1 MNLNTMNKSMNQW
14 VWCAVLMALGMV
26 AAQAQTKD
34 VVTRD
39 YATTVERMFNLN
51 KGMTLQDVNA
61 TLMCEPNA
69 ILQNTKDGYLFLEYL
84 YMHRKREVK
93 SGQENTDAHRLNG
106 SPSYFEMS
114 KMYAMFDNDQKLVQ
128 YVTEGAMGEL
138 KDLYATEATATIL
151 GSYNSPCASNCVIL
165 RPGEQLVPMAE
176 AEEEVEEEE
185 EAPAGRFGN
194 ALGGLGGGLLG
205 QAMDKAAAVADGND
219 DAPVGCEDC
228 GYAVG
233 SQVNV
238 PSVYG
243 PLAGE
248 VIALLPTMSGC
259 SAIVKYTIDG
269 ELMTST
275 VDVSNLTLR
284 TSDEVYG
291 E

>member
-1 MNLNTMNKSMNQW
+1 MKLNTMKKSMNQW
-14 VWCAVLMALGMV
+14 VWCAVLMTLGIV

-84 YMHRKREVK
+84 YMHRTREVK
-93 SGQENTDAHRLNG
+93 SGQEDTDAHRLNG
-106 SPSYFEMS
+106 SPSYSEMS

-176 AEEEVEEEE
+176 AEYEVEEEE
-185 EAPAGRFGN
+185 EAPVVRFGN

-219 DAPVGCEDC
+219 DVPVGCEGC
-228 GYAVG
+228 GYGVG

-238 PSVYG
+238 PSAFG

-248 VIALLPTMSGC
+248 VIQLLPTWSGC
-259 SAIVKYTIDG
+259 SAIVKYTING

-275 VDVSNLTLR
+275 VDVSYLTMR

>member
-1 MNLNTMNKSMNQW
+1 MNLETMKKSMNHW
-14 VWCAVLMALGMV
+14 VCCVVLMTVGMV
-26 AAQAQTKD
+26 EMHAQTED

-51 KGMTLQDVNA
+51 KGMTLQNVNA

-84 YMHRKREVK
+84 YMHRRREVK
-93 SGQENTDAHRLNG
+93 VGQENTDAHRLNG
-106 SPSYFEMS
+106 NPSYSEMS
-114 KMYAMFDNDQKLVQ
+114 KMYAMFDNDQKLVH

-138 KDLYATEATATIL
+138 KDLYASEATASVL

-165 RPGEQLVPMAE
+165 RPGEQLVPMAK
-176 AEEEVEEEE
+176 AEKLEVEKE
-185 EAPAGRFGN
+185 PAGRFGN
-194 ALGGLGGGLLG
+194 SLGGLGSGFLD
-205 QAMDKAAAVADGND
+205 QAKEKVASATERNR
-219 DAPVGCEDC
+219 DAPQGCQEC

-233 SQVNV
+233 SKVDV
-238 PSVYG
+238 PSIYG
-243 PLAGE
+243 PLAGD
-248 VIALLPTMSGC
+248 VVALLPTMSGC

-269 ELMTST
+269 ESTTST

-284 TSDEVYG
+284 VLDEVYG